1 MIHIGFNFLFKG
13 VFYLFQSLARL
24 FKNRNFQVIATYILM
39 QFSTLIVSIA
49 LLTFTEMDEFSAL
62 IFPNI
67 GAFIIGFI
75 IIWSLLRNR
84 LREEREQHPI
94 GLGKIIA
101 WSIIGFF
108 LAWIGQILAITI
120 EMQVLGIQPG
130 SENTDF
136 VVQLAQE
143 NIWFL
148 LLPAIIGPIIEE
160 LVFRKVIFGSLRNR
174 MGVHASAVVAAL
186 IFAVVHMDLEHT
198 LIYFVM
204 GLVFTFLYVKTKRII
219 VPIIAHMSMN
229 TMAVVAQMLI
239 DPEELE
245 KMREQLTFILL
256 GGWF

>member
-1 MIHIGFNFLFKG
+1 M
-13 VFYLFQSLARL
+13 FQNLARL
-24 FKNRNFQVIATYILM
+24 SKNRNFQVVVTYILM
-39 QFSTLIVSIA
+39 QFSTLVVSIV
-49 LLTFTEMDEFSAL
+49 LLSLTDIDEFSAL

-67 GAFIIGFI
+67 IAFMIGLI
-75 IIWSLLRNR
+75 IIWSLLRSR
-84 LREEREQHPI
+84 LQAEREQYPI
-94 GLGKIIA
+94 GLRKIIV

-108 LAWIGQILAITI
+108 LAWGGQILAITI
-120 EMQVLGIQPG
+120 EMQLLDIQPG

-160 LVFRKVIFGSLRNR
+160 LVFRKVVFSSLRKR
-174 MGVHASAVVAAL
+174 MGIHVSAVVAAL

-204 GLVFTFLYVKTKRII
+204 GLIFTFLYVKTNRII

-229 TMAVVAQMLI
+229 TLAVVAQMLV
-239 DPEELE
+239 DPEQLE
-245 KMREQLTFILL
+245 EMREQLTFILL

>member
-1 MIHIGFNFLFKG
+1 M
-13 VFYLFQSLARL
+13 FQGLARL
-24 FKNRNFQVIATYILM
+24 FKNRNFQVILTYILM
-39 QFSTLIVSIA
+39 QLSTGIVAVA
-49 LLTFTEMDEFSAL
+49 LLTLTDIDEFSAL

-67 GAFIIGFI
+67 GAFIIGLI
-75 IIWSLLRNR
+75 IIWFLLRSR
-84 LREEREQHPI
+84 LHNERQQHPI
-94 GLGKIIA
+94 GLKKIVV

-108 LAWIGQILAITI
+108 LAWGGQLLAITI
-120 EMQVLGIQPG
+120 EMQMLDIQPG

-136 VVQLAQE
+136 VVQLAQQ

-204 GLVFTFLYVKTKRII
+204 GLVFTFLYVKTNRII

-229 TMAVVAQMLI
+229 TMAVVAQMII
-239 DPEELE
+239 DPEQLE
-245 KMREQLTFILL
+245 EMREQLTFILL